1 MRYLFLCLLPTILHG
16 QTIQLA
22 APQFT
27 SGDVFFKGKTSV
39 SMEFALENASIH
51 YTINANPTANSPT
64 YTLPLQI
71 DKSLV
76 VSAIACHP
84 DFLPSA
90 PTERI
95 FVAANHTPDS
105 MHLFS
110 AAHEKYPGKGA
121 ASLFDLKKG
130 STNIQ
135 DGNWLGFSANTIIVE
150 AFFLDE
156 IICKQVVLSSLSDY
170 KSWILPF
177 KKVIIQ
183 GKNRVGN
190 WIEIGQWQAKDPS
203 KLIAEKAEYANF
215 LTLKLK
221 RLKTRTFRIEI
232 EPFGNLPE
240 GHPGAGTPAWLFLD
254 EIIFQ

>member
-1 MRYLFLCLLPTILHG
+1 MRYLFLYLLPTMLHG

-22 APQFT
+22 PPQFT

-51 YTINANPTANSPT
+51 YAFNGKASVDSPT

-90 PTERI
+90 PTERY
-95 FVAANHTPDS
+95 FVAASHTPDS
-105 MHLFS
+105 MHLFR

-135 DGNWLGFSANTIIVE
+135 DGNWLGFSGNTVIVE
-150 AFFLDE
+150 ALFLDKTL
-156 IICKQVVLSSLSDY
+156 CKKLVLSTLSDY

-177 KKVIIQ
+177 KKVTVQ
-183 GKNRVGN
+183 GKNRAGN
-190 WIEIGQWQAKDPS
+190 WIEIGQWAAADTS

-215 LTLKLK
+215 ITLKLN

-240 GHPGAGTPAWLFLD
+240 GHPGAGSPAWLFLD